1 MCHDDSET
9 PTPPKK
15 VDPEE
20 ELARSV
26 VREQDVTRRT
36 EKRENQPD
44 EVIVKIKF
52 RAFDPPRNKERPDE
66 KLKDISV
73 DRIGYL
79 KTSKAIELGEQRAKT
94 RGPGSIFIGW
104 AVIMADDAS
113 QCGRAVVSSPSVED
127 DNPAHADIELP
138 AGTVTDP
145 DVRKDHLVA
154 LSERCCWRERSG
166 SEVNSR
172 DAQVKD

>member
-1 MCHDDSET
+1 MHHDHSEA
-9 PTPPKK
+9 PTPPEK

-26 VREQDVTRRT
+26 VRDKDVTRRT

-44 EVIVKIKF
+44 EVIVKVKF
-52 RAFDPPRNKERPDE
+52 RAFDPPRNKEHPDE

-79 KTSKAIELGEQRAKT
+79 ETSKAIELGEQRAEN

-104 AVIMADDAS
+104 AIIMADDAS

-127 DNPAHADIELP
+127 DNPAHTDIELP
-138 AGTVTDP
+138 ADTVTDP
-145 DVRKDHLVA
+145 DALKDHLVA
-154 LSERCCWRERSG
+154 LAERCCWRERSG
-166 SEVNSR
+166 SEVNSS
-172 DAQVKD
+172 DA